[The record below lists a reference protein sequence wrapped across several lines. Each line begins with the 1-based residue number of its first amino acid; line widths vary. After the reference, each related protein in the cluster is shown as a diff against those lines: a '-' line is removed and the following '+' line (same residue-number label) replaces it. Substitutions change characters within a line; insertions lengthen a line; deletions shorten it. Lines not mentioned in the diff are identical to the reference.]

1 MSNALCLCRLT
12 SWLIPGAWRGR
23 GNPYATTSANGGILV
38 HVVGRG
44 GGDGATFPAQACA
57 WAPVA
62 TRRRSPKRHRQS
74 PRSQPGLAPG
84 RRIPPGDGPR
94 RDTVLTFAWDYPWP
108 CFLERETR
116 WGVFRRSRDRLGT
129 CPPARPLVALGA
141 FTPSPGLRSKN
152 LTWGLAVPVPPSM
165 SWYGVCR
172 VPRAVRGLARWS
184 VRWLSHPPSSLQ
196 LDSCLEKRTH
206 SGLCCNAQFFL
217 RRWVG
222 RVPKMGCERN
232 ILSCLSVDLFLGQLL

>member
-1 MSNALCLCRLT
+1 MRPHRPT
-12 SWLIPGAWRGR
+12 
-23 GNPYATTSANGGILV
+23 GGSSYMWWEEGGV
-38 HVVGRG
+38 G
-44 GGDGATFPAQACA
+44 GGGNGATFPPQACA

-84 RRIPPGDGPR
+84 RRLPPGDGPR
-94 RDTVLTFAWDYPWP
+94 RDTVLTFAWNYPWP

-152 LTWGLAVPVPPSM
+152 LTWGLAVPMPAVEEL
-165 SWYGVCR
+165 VRLCR
-172 VPRAVRGLARWS
+172 APRAAGSLLPIRPLVAASADHEPTCPPTAGMPLIWSMNRPVFLAEGG
-184 VRWLSHPPSSLQ
+184 PGA
-196 LDSCLEKRTH
+196 EKR
-206 SGLCCNAQFFL
+206 GAIGAFL
-217 RRWVG
+217 LTFG
-222 RVPKMGCERN
+222 G
-232 ILSCLSVDLFLGQLL
+232 LFLESIL